1 MVIHI
6 SVKYVMHFNSKIT
19 APNGIEIQILFKSSN
34 KSSRQF
40 SSWEI
45 KKAKT
50 TMSCQDDYIKT
61 GQLLSNT
68 CMCTQFWS
76 WKFNFHDLSGISH
89 LKINNNQEPVSYTFD
104 LPGHTTKSNINYEIY
119 EYP

>member
-1 MVIHI
+1 
-6 SVKYVMHFNSKIT
+6 MHFNSKIT

-61 GQLLSNT
+61 GQLLST
-68 CMCTQFWS
+68 CLCTQF
-76 WKFNFHDLSGISH
+76 
-89 LKINNNQEPVSYTFD
+89 
-104 LPGHTTKSNINYEIY
+104 
-119 EYP
+119 